1 MQLRR
6 RTLELGTRSENY
18 DTEHFFVLA
27 GFRGALLGDWNY
39 DVSFQYGE
47 SNRTTVRDGYTNLT
61 NIQAALDTTGMLPG
75 QVGVLQDIVSGQINV
90 LEGSNPTTPPSA
102 ETAETFTAGFVWTPE
117 IAGLENLTLSLDY
130 YDIDVAD
137 VIGEFSAQ
145 EILDQCYVQGLVA
158 ACANVVRVDGDLSS
172 PASGIQLFTTN
183 LAFERAEA
191 YEIGFNFGVDLD
203 GMGDLRFS
211 GNINK
216 YLTQESQ
223 SSSTVPVIN
232 CRGFF
237 GTSCDPIS
245 DLTWTQRTTWTWG
258 DLTAS
263 LQWRHTDAVSIER
276 PELASTFSAFTGID
290 DYDYLDLY
298 VSYYLWDERVR
309 LSLGVDNLTDEE
321 PPILGNESG
330 DTSSNFG
337 NTYPS
342 SYDVY
347 GRSYIFGARLSF

>member
-1 MQLRR
+1 
-6 RTLELGTRSENY
+6 
-18 DTEHFFVLA
+18 
-27 GFRGALLGDWNY
+27 
-39 DVSFQYGE
+39 
-47 SNRTTVRDGYTNLT
+47 
-61 NIQAALDTTGMLPG
+61 MLPG

-145 EILDQCYVQGLVA
+145 EILDQCYVQGLAA
-158 ACANVVRVDGDLSS
+158 ACANVVRVDGDLTS

-191 YEIGFNFGVDLD
+191 YELGFNFGVDLD

-245 DLTWTQRTTWTWG
+245 DLTWTQRTTWT
-258 DLTAS
+258 
-263 LQWRHTDAVSIER
+263 
-276 PELASTFSAFTGID
+276 
-290 DYDYLDLY
+290 
-298 VSYYLWDERVR
+298 
-309 LSLGVDNLTDEE
+309 
-321 PPILGNESG
+321 
-330 DTSSNFG
+330 
-337 NTYPS
+337 
-342 SYDVY
+342 
-347 GRSYIFGARLSF
+347 